1 LSPQDLAARF
11 TQGKIFGI
19 GSTVR
24 EFISNVKAGKT
35 WERCGP
41 NSAGNGALMR
51 ISPLVIPYLR
61 TGGGGVM
68 VDTALC
74 AMITH
79 NNSLSLSV
87 CLLLNY
93 LIWQLLDM
101 NTNPDPEWWLSQ
113 IDHVKDLMTGSNY
126 RPRGGECVGLEVS
139 PWDFIQERIRAAVY
153 ENLTTFEACSKWWS
167 GAYLLE
173 TIPCV
178 LYILIRH
185 GHDPEESITRAVN
198 DTKDND
204 TIASIVG
211 ALVGALHG
219 KDALPKKWIDGLT
232 GRTRF
237 DDDGKIFELIR
248 MSKEKWWY

>member
-1 LSPQDLAARF
+1 
-11 TQGKIFGI
+11 
-19 GSTVR
+19 
-24 EFISNVKAGKT
+24 
-35 WERCGP
+35 
-41 NSAGNGALMR
+41 M
-51 ISPLVIPYLR
+51 
-61 TGGGGVM
+61 
-68 VDTALC
+68 
-74 AMITH
+74 
-79 NNSLSLSV
+79 
-87 CLLLNY
+87 
-93 LIWQLLDM
+93 
-101 NTNPDPEWWLSQ
+101 
-113 IDHVKDLMTGSNY
+113 
-126 RPRGGECVGLEVS
+126 CVGLEVS